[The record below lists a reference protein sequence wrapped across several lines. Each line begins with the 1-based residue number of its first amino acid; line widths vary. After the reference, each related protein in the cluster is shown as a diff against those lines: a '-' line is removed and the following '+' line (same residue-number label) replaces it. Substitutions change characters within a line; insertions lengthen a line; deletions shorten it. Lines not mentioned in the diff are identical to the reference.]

1 MDIKIYTNS
10 GCVWCARTKELMA
23 RANLEYTETLWD
35 SMSPIEQRELQNKYP
50 NVHAFPV
57 VIIDDEFIGGL
68 VDTAKLFLKKGLV
81 SSRQS

>member
-50 NVHAFPV
+50 NVQAFPV

>member
-35 SMSPIEQRELQNKYP
+35 SMSPIEQRELQNKLSLIHISEP
-50 NVHAFPV
+50 
-57 VIIDDEFIGGL
+57 
-68 VDTAKLFLKKGLV
+68 T
-81 SSRQS
+81 RR

>member
-50 NVHAFPV
+50 NVQAFPV

-81 SSRQS
+81 SSRQG

>member
-50 NVHAFPV
+50 NVQAFPV

-68 VDTAKLFLKKGLV
+68 VDVAKLFLKKGLV